1 MEEIRIL
8 GTRIHKISLNETIVK
23 IKEIISN
30 GKDLWIITANPEL
43 IFKAEKDHR
52 LQSLIEKAD
61 LVVPDGIG
69 VVWAARQ
76 LGCFLQ
82 ERVTGIDLTCRILEE
97 GHKQGWRVFLLGAR
111 PGVAQ
116 KAITTQ
122 QRKYPGITFDSY
134 HGYFTPEE
142 EPQVIERIKNFKP
155 DVLLVGLGAPRQ
167 ESWNYGNPG
176 IARVRMGV
184 GGTFDV
190 LAGEQTRAPRVF
202 RQYNL
207 EWFYRLIKEPARIRR
222 QMILPLY
229 VFKVLKLKYA
239 KN

>member
-1 MEEIRIL
+1 MKEIRIL
-8 GTRIHKISLNETIVK
+8 GTRIHNISLNETISK
-23 IKEIISN
+23 IKDTISN

-43 IFKAEKDHR
+43 IFRAEKDFR

-76 LGCFLQ
+76 LGFILQ
-82 ERVTGIDLTCRILEE
+82 ERVTGIDLTCRIFEE
-97 GHKQGWRVFLLGAR
+97 GHKQGWRIFLLGAR

-116 KAITTQ
+116 KAIATQ

-142 EPQVIERIKNFKP
+142 EPRVTERIRNFKP

-167 ESWNYGNPG
+167 EYWNYANTG

-190 LAGEQTRAPRVF
+190 LAGEQRRAPQVF
-202 RQYNL
+202 RQYHL

-229 VFKVLKLKYA
+229 VLKILKLKYA
-239 KN
+239 KS